1 MILTIVISIFLI
13 LELGN
18 VLILYFAPDSRMGN
32 SVASF
37 NAWEKS
43 KEDPDLHEFV
53 KYLVF
58 WVAGTK
64 LIFIMLLMVVLFTGS
79 ELTKLLS
86 VGVLILSIMTYFWRL
101 HPIIKRLDRK
111 GEVTPSGYSRTLGI
125 MIAGFIAMFTGALV
139 VHLIL
144 SIL

>member
-32 SVASF
+32 GVASF